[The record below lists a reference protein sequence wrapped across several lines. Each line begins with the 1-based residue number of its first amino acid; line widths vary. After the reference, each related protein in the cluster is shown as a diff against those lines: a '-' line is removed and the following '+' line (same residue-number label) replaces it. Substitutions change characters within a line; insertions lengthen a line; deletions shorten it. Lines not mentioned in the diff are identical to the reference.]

1 VVLPAEDSER
11 IKCFADQVKMTHALV
26 RDLNEDV
33 REIQ

>member
-1 VVLPAEDSER
+1 VVLPAEDCDR

-26 RDLNEDV
+26 QDLNEDV